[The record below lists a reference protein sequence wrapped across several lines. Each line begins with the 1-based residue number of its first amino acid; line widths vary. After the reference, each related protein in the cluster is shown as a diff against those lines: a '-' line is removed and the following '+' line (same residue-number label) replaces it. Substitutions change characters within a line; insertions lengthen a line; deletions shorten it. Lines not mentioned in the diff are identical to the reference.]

1 MIGKRKKDDSKGV
14 SWVHGAA
21 CKDKDHPNDDRGRGG
36 PEMQVRMSVHD
47 EVWCKQAFYF
57 EGFEGNTFALR
68 ISEGLDDDKQPAFS
82 FLSASES
89 PEHEFDHRDEHSTRV
104 FLSRHDL
111 GTQSRSGTRFVCQL
125 SSCFCMPHVRMIW
138 NHCTCTVTTDKLN
151 SFVLYA

>member
-1 MIGKRKKDDSKGV
+1 MIGKRKKEDSKGV

-111 GTQSRSGTRFVCQL
+111 GTQSRSGTRFVCQ
-125 SSCFCMPHVRMIW
+125 VA
-138 NHCTCTVTTDKLN
+138 
-151 SFVLYA
+151 FVCLMFA